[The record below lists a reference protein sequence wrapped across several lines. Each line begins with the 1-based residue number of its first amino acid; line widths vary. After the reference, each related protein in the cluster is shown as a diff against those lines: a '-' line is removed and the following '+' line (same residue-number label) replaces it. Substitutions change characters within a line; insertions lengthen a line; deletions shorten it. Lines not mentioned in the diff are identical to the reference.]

1 MSTAPSLISEDI
13 EQTNTLAL
21 LLPHLALFEGP
32 QLRLLKEHY
41 SQFGNIVH
49 WAPVKGFGRVII
61 VYATDEEAALAK
73 KEGDR
78 LFLDVDLG
86 EDVGRKRGHQRSASQ
101 PAHGYV
107 SSSSFLFDLY
117 SGTIVSWRYWS
128 NEHGIDG
135 TGKSPELLGYT
146 A

>member
-1 MSTAPSLISEDI
+1 MSAAPSLISDSEV

-61 VYATDEEAALAK
+61 VYATDEEAAIAK
-73 KEGDR
+73 SEGDR

-86 EDVGRKRGHQRSASQ
+86 EEVGRKGEGIGHKRRKSQ

-107 SSSSFLFDLY
+107 QGDIFHFLHEA
-117 SGTIVSWRYWS
+117 G
-128 NEHGIDG
+128 
-135 TGKSPELLGYT
+135 
-146 A
+146 

>member
-21 LLPHLALFEGP
+21 LLPHLALFESP

-107 SSSSFLFDLY
+107 SSPRSCFKACSHARLSIRDIGEPL
-117 SGTIVSWRYWS
+117 V
-128 NEHGIDG
+128 
-135 TGKSPELLGYT
+135 
-146 A
+146 

>member
-1 MSTAPSLISEDI
+1 MSTAPSLIAEDQ
-13 EQTNTLAL
+13 EEEKTNTLAL

-61 VYATDEEAALAK
+61 VYATDDEAGIAK
-73 KEGDR
+73 REGDR

-86 EDVGRKRGHQRSASQ
+86 EEVGRKGGHQRSKSQ

-107 SSSSFLFDLY
+107 FFLVFFDPFF
-117 SGTIVSWRYWS
+117 
-128 NEHGIDG
+128 H
-135 TGKSPELLGYT
+135 LL
-146 A
+146 

>member
-107 SSSSFLFDLY
+107 SSLLSCSNCILARSSVGDTGHL
-117 SGTIVSWRYWS
+117 GTVLMELEHLPSWW
-128 NEHGIDG
+128 G
-135 TGKSPELLGYT
+135 
-146 A
+146 

>member
-1 MSTAPSLISEDI
+1 
-13 EQTNTLAL
+13 
-21 LLPHLALFEGP
+21 
-32 QLRLLKEHY
+32 
-41 SQFGNIVH
+41 
-49 WAPVKGFGRVII
+49 VKGFGRVII
-61 VYATDEEAALAK
+61 VYATDAEAALAK

-107 SSSSFLFDLY
+107 SSHLLLATKILVRSFT
-117 SGTIVSWRYWS
+117 G
-128 NEHGIDG
+128 G
-135 TGKSPELLGYT
+135 TGAIGNDLWNWHIQSLVGCT